1 MTELVGPLA
10 STGYWV
16 KQAALSWQR
25 ELDGALRDL
34 DLTSTQ
40 FSVLAG
46 ASWLSRG
53 GHHPVQQE
61 IADFAG
67 ADRMM
72 TSKLLQLLESRG
84 LVERRPDADDARV
97 RRIEPT
103 AAGRAL
109 VLEASARARRVDQ
122 RLFDDDTSVRD
133 LLYARFGPAGPLPA
147 RAAAPAEWSGND

>member
-25 ELDGALRDL
+25 ELDAALRDL

-46 ASWLSRG
+46 AGWLSRS

-72 TSKLLQLLESRG
+72 TSKLLQLFESRG
-84 LVERRPDADDARV
+84 LVERRLDADDARV

-133 LLYARFGPAGPLPA
+133 LLYARFGPAGTSRIERPRPPDF
-147 RAAAPAEWSGND
+147 RA

>member
-25 ELDGALRDL
+25 ELDAALRDL

-53 GHHPVQQE
+53 ATTRSSRRSP
-61 IADFAG
+61 
-67 ADRMM
+67 
-72 TSKLLQLLESRG
+72 TS
-84 LVERRPDADDARV
+84 P
-97 RRIEPT
+97 
-103 AAGRAL
+103 GR
-109 VLEASARARRVDQ
+109 
-122 RLFDDDTSVRD
+122 T
-133 LLYARFGPAGPLPA
+133 G
-147 RAAAPAEWSGND
+147 